1 MSNKDLQRNIKVYYA
16 YLGVFQ
22 LLIGP
27 ILTLYLLNKNLSFTQ
42 IMALQSVF
50 SVSVFLLEVP
60 TGAVGDLMGR
70 KVSLCL
76 AGLVMA
82 LGAAVYIFADY
93 FLLFI
98 FGEMLFACGLSLKSG
113 SDTAILYD
121 TLKVL
126 DRTDEFTKIQGKGQF
141 FFLFTQ
147 VIGSLVAGFIYE
159 INVDFPLVLS
169 GVLMLLSALLALL
182 FKEVPTFATGNKP
195 SYSVQIKESGQ
206 FLLNHKR
213 IRAIT
218 LYSMFFFVFYRLGFW
233 YYQPYLTA
241 VNVEVKYFGI
251 AFALFNLV
259 AAFSAKYSDRFI
271 KLTKGKSMLLLSAL
285 MAASFLLCGLTP
297 FAWGLIFI
305 LPQQIAR
312 GINQPIFMKY
322 MNKHIPS
329 HMRATVISFNSLLK
343 NLAAAIAFPIA
354 GFFMDRIDI
363 MNIHVYSG
371 LLMVIGIISFSSY
384 LNSNM
389 KTQET
394 FNTL

>member
-1 MSNKDLQRNIKVYYA
+1 MSNQDLQRNIKVYYA

-22 LLIGP
+22 LLVGP

-50 SVSVFLLEVP
+50 SVCVFLFEVP

-82 LGAAVYIFADY
+82 LGAVVYIVADH
-93 FLLFI
+93 FVLFI
-98 FGEMLFACGLSLKSG
+98 LGEMLFACGMSLKSG

-126 DRTDEFTKIQGKGQF
+126 DRTNEFTKIQGKGQF

-147 VIGSLVAGFIYE
+147 VVGSLVAGFIYE
-159 INVDFPLVLS
+159 INVNFPLVLS
-169 GVLMLLSALLALL
+169 CVLMVLAGLLALL

-195 SYSVQIKESGQ
+195 TYRVQIKESGR
-206 FLLNHKR
+206 FIMSHKKV
-213 IRAIT
+213 RAIT
-218 LYSMFFFVFYRLGFW
+218 LYAMFFFVFYRLGFW
-233 YYQPYLTA
+233 YYQPYFTA
-241 VNVEVKYFGI
+241 VDLEVKYFGM
-251 AFALFNLV
+251 AFALFNLI
-259 AAFSAKYSDRFI
+259 AAFSARYADRFI
-271 KLTKGKSMLLLSAL
+271 QWTKGKSMLLLSVL
-285 MAASFLLCGLTP
+285 MAGSFLLCGLTP
-297 FAWGLIFI
+297 YAWGLIFI
-305 LPQQIAR
+305 LPQQVAR

-343 NLAAAIAFPIA
+343 NLAAAIAFPIV
-354 GFFMDRIDI
+354 GFFMDRTDI
-363 MNIHVYSG
+363 MNVQIYSG
-371 LLMVIGIISFSSY
+371 VLMVGGIIGFNYY
-384 LNSNM
+384 LKANM
-389 KTQET
+389 KTQEIIE
-394 FNTL
+394 TL